1 MSVLD
6 SASSQSVLTDLP
18 QNLLVDAILNPDYL
32 LNLYDDIILVREA
45 KELVREEVLVG
56 KLFYIF
62 RSPKK
67 LVELT
72 EDLKKKQD

>member
-1 MSVLD
+1 M
-6 SASSQSVLTDLP
+6 
-18 QNLLVDAILNPDYL
+18 
-32 LNLYDDIILVREA
+32 YDDIILVREA
-45 KELVREEVLVG
+45 KELIIEEVFAG

-72 EDLKKKQD
+72 EDLKEKQGLTNMIDTEKAHLCVCFCLFNYVRITCNR